1 MAQSTSISDSVS
13 RAQESRQGN
22 ELLSLR
28 AAVGKFAL
36 PVLVLA
42 LVVGGVAGCS
52 NVKLISDYDQQIDVG
67 ATRLAREMDRFLV
80 KIEDKADTPQAE
92 YEANREFYLDYEVE
106 LRSLLLRARSHPKN
120 SQTEE
125 QLVRMLD
132 SLEALKTVHEL
143 GPLPEEQ
150 IDVTRDLFAQAW
162 QGIITL
168 EMAKKRG
175 EN

>member
-1 MAQSTSISDSVS
+1 MPALVLIGLLAGALVGCTSI
-13 RAQESRQGN
+13 
-22 ELLSLR
+22 
-28 AAVGKFAL
+28 
-36 PVLVLA
+36 
-42 LVVGGVAGCS
+42 
-52 NVKLISDYDQQIDVG
+52 KLISDYDEQIDVG
-67 ATRLAREMDRFLV
+67 ATRLARDMDRFLL
-80 KIEDKADTPQAE
+80 KLEDKADTPKAE
-92 YEANREFYLDYEVE
+92 YEANKEFYLDYEVE
-106 LRSLLLRARSHPKN
+106 LRSLLLRARSQPKN

-162 QGIITL
+162 QAIITL